1 MSDPSPLSGQAL
13 AAVAKAQTT
22 TELEAI
28 EMEYLGRKSGKLS
41 SLLSGIGKLEPAERA
56 RLGQAA
62 NEAKKAIE
70 PALATRRA
78 ELEGARLAAP
88 TVEIRRTRRPFRIS
102 ARSKAWRSTRP

>member
-70 PALATRRA
+70 AALATRRP
-78 ELEGARLAAP
+78 ELQGAPLADIADTRTIPIPLPAP
-88 TVEIRRTRRPFRIS
+88 PLR
-102 ARSKAWRSTRP
+102 